1 MVDLNIRTIESIF
14 RKSQDHL
21 DEARHLQEELQ
32 RLQIEREI
40 ERAQT
45 QETLRAVID
54 FASLCRT
61 SITQIYQ
68 SILSEFSRTLTKRQ
82 VRATSKCLQAWRL
95 HRVHV
100 QASCEHAAYL
110 FVIRRRDRL
119 REYFQIF
126 KCCTVDKSS
135 VRTTTQDSVNPE
147 AGSTPKKI
155 HSNERGASNGS
166 APFVANFSPEPIDQR
181 MVIVD
186 TKLDLDLTR
195 CPGKKSGM
203 RDHNTAYP
211 ELSMGLQLNTV
222 STAEFPTYPQ
232 VYEAHLKLRQAIVGN
247 RVRPRPSQLCFVKD
261 GKEEVERNVVSPMQ
275 SPRMARFRKLLRLYR
290 VQEGWGQGMA
300 NMPVKHDGYAS
311 SVYDD
316 RVHTPRHSRTHNPL
330 EQAVWPGCYRCPQAP
345 LPQAPLPL
353 LSCVTSKLVSV
364 RKDDEGMQH
373 IAAAASQSPLHLS
386 HLKVAQEEGAGKMAR
401 EERGTGKSAS
411 RCSRQQLH
419 LLPSTNLVSPKTPK
433 SIGGSASKCRSRA
446 AHKTQVLKIGARA
459 PLRALTPNSLH
470 RTSLETV

>member
-1 MVDLNIRTIESIF
+1 M
-14 RKSQDHL
+14 
-21 DEARHLQEELQ
+21 
-32 RLQIEREI
+32 
-40 ERAQT
+40 
-45 QETLRAVID
+45 
-54 FASLCRT
+54 
-61 SITQIYQ
+61 
-68 SILSEFSRTLTKRQ
+68 
-82 VRATSKCLQAWRL
+82 QAWRL

-110 FVIRRRDRL
+110 FVMRRRDRL

-126 KCCTVDKSS
+126 KCYTVDKPS
-135 VRTTTQDSVNPE
+135 VRTTTQYSVNPE
-147 AGSTPKKI
+147 AGSTPKKLHSKL

-166 APFVANFSPEPIDQR
+166 APFVANFSPEPIDQQ

-186 TKLDLDLTR
+186 TKLDLGLTR
-195 CPGKKSGM
+195 CLGKKSGM

-247 RVRPRPSQLCFVKD
+247 RARSFEKK

-290 VQEGWGQGMA
+290 VREGWGQDMA
-300 NMPVKHDGYAS
+300 DMPVKHDGYAS

-316 RVHTPRHSRTHNPL
+316 HTPRYSRINNPL
-330 EQAVWPGCYRCPQAP
+330 EQAAWPGCYRCPQAA
-345 LPQAPLPL
+345 LPQAALPL
-353 LSCVTSKLVSV
+353 LSSVTSKLVSV

-373 IAAAASQSPLHLS
+373 IATAASQSPLHLS
-386 HLKVAQEEGAGKMAR
+386 HLKVAQEEGAGKRAR

-419 LLPSTNLVSPKTPK
+419 FHPSTNLVSPKTPK
-433 SIGGSASKCRSRA
+433 SIGGSACKHRSRA
-446 AHKTQVLKIGARA
+446 AHKTQELKIDARA

-470 RTSLETV
+470 RRTSLETA

>member
-1 MVDLNIRTIESIF
+1 VDLNLRTIESIF

-21 DEARHLQEELQ
+21 DEARRLQEELQ

-45 QETLRAVID
+45 QETLRTVID

-68 SILSEFSRTLTKRQ
+68 SILSEFSGTLTKRQ

-110 FVIRRRDRL
+110 FVIRRRERL

-126 KCCTVDKSS
+126 KCYTVDKPS
-135 VRTTTQDSVNPE
+135 VRTTAQDSVNPG
-147 AGSTPKKI
+147 AGSTPKKL
-155 HSNERGASNGS
+155 HSNEGGASNG
-166 APFVANFSPEPIDQR
+166 APFVANVSPEPIDQQ

-203 RDHNTAYP
+203 RGHNTAYP

-247 RVRPRPSQLCFVKD
+247 RARPLPSQLCFVKD
-261 GKEEVERNVVSPMQ
+261 GKEEVEKCPMQ
-275 SPRMARFRKLLRLYR
+275 SPRMARFRELLRLYR

-300 NMPVKHDGYAS
+300 GMPVKHDGYES
-311 SVYDD
+311 SLYDD
-316 RVHTPRHSRTHNPL
+316 RVQTTRHSRTHNPL
-330 EQAVWPGCYRCPQAP
+330 EQAVWPGFYRCPQAA
-345 LPQAPLPL
+345 LPEAPLPL
-353 LSCVTSKLVSV
+353 RSSVTSKLVSV

-373 IAAAASQSPLHLS
+373 IAAAASQFPLHLS
-386 HLKVAQEEGAGKMAR
+386 HLKVAQEEEAGKRTR

-419 LLPSTNLVSPKTPK
+419 LLPSANFVSPKTPK
-433 SIGGSASKCRSRA
+433 SIGGSASKYRSRA
-446 AHKTQVLKIGARA
+446 AHKTQELKIDARA
-459 PLRALTPNSLH
+459 PLRALTPNALH
-470 RTSLETV
+470 RRTSLETV